1 MPEGIIPACR
11 PLPQVALDDE
21 VGVLARAIASREEAL
36 RRFVQRESFFTGD
49 VSHELRTP
57 LTVMQGGLEVLELQ
71 LERLPGSERCAP
83 TVERL
88 QRTVRDMSATVGI
101 LLLLARRP
109 ENIALEPVDLALLV
123 RDTAQG
129 QDCFSLELPREPGSA
144 GAACPGGDRRQES
157 AGQCPALLGKWPCCR
172 APGRA
177 CAPGAQCGAHP

>member
-1 MPEGIIPACR
+1 M
-11 PLPQVALDDE
+11 
-21 VGVLARAIASREEAL
+21 
-36 RRFVQRESFFTGD
+36 QRESFFTGD

-109 ENIALEPVDLALLV
+109 ENIELEPVDLALLV

-129 QDCFSLELPREPGSA
+129 QDCFSLELPESREV
-144 GAACPGGDRRQES
+144 Q
-157 AGQCPALLGKWPCCR
+157 
-172 APGRA
+172 
-177 CAPGAQCGAHP
+177 AQSRMYLWKSWLIL